1 MSSDTF
7 MGVMGKET
15 AIWDSFQQAYERVM
29 DNESRWINLVKLV
42 YYRIVGIL
50 MVYIFF
56 ILIRSIEI
64 IIFLA

>member
-1 MSSDTF
+1 

-50 MVYIFF
+50 TGKH
-56 ILIRSIEI
+56 
-64 IIFLA
+64 

>member
-1 MSSDTF
+1 